1 MKIGG
6 IFLKKGIV
14 IITSIFLV
22 GVIVFLSIFNI
33 NKDNKK
39 EDVTKIRLAEV
50 THSMFYAPLYVAIE
64 NGYFK
69 EEGLDIDL
77 ILTSGADKVSA
88 AVLSN
93 TVDIGFA
100 GPESAIYV
108 YKNGEKDYL
117 VTFAGLTKRDGQFI
131 VAREP
136 MEDFTIEDLYGKE
149 ILPGRVGGM
158 PILNFLNGV
167 KNEGGDISKI
177 NVNSSIDFASL
188 SGSFIAGVGDFVNL
202 FEPNATKLEKEG
214 LGYVVG
220 SIGKLSGEMPYTA
233 FYARKSYIDNNKE
246 IINKFNN
253 AINKGLEYVMNHN
266 EEEIAEVIRPQFNDN
281 TLSDIKIIVKRY
293 KDADSWLNN
302 SSITLE
308 SYKNLEN
315 IMIDND
321 LLDEYVPFEELVIN
335 LND

>member
-1 MKIGG
+1 M
-6 IFLKKGIV
+6 KKGIV

-33 NKDNKK
+33 NKDKDNKK